1 MVDLILFL
9 ILVSMSG
16 ARIGE
21 MVGSKVVLQNN
32 FAGGLSTVTTYMA
45 SDRRR
50 IEMCSSVLRKNPDGS
65 TETVDRTN
73 VVIMRC
79 DLGQSLT
86 LNLETKEYTASVFP
100 PIPLTAE
107 QRESR
112 GLNKPP
118 SGGMPTLR
126 IETTT
131 VDTGERKEFFGR
143 LARHVIITTK
153 QMPLEGSHTEAGQTV
168 SDGWYIDFERRLAC
182 EPKRDGAVQHGWLTS
197 VASGRGREVQPEKP
211 EFVDTGPRE
220 SGFAVKVK
228 RTSPGTKTWPDGRTE
243 PFQST
248 FESEVTQ
255 FEEGPLDP
263 ALFEV
268 PTDFKKGG
276 TSEKNAE

>member
-1 MVDLILFL
+1 
-9 ILVSMSG
+9 
-16 ARIGE
+16 
-21 MVGSKVVLQNN
+21 
-32 FAGGLSTVTTYMA
+32 MA

-50 IEMCSSVLRKNPDGS
+50 IEMRSSVQRKNPDSS

-79 DLGQSLT
+79 DLGQSFT

-100 PIPLTAE
+100 PVPLTAE

-118 SGGMPTLR
+118 SQGTPTLR

-131 VDTGERKEFFGR
+131 VVTGERKEFFGR

-153 QMPLEGSHTEAGQTV
+153 QTPLEGSHAEAGETV

-182 EPKRDGAVQHGWLTS
+182 EPKRDGAMQYGWL
-197 VASGRGREVQPEKP
+197 VVSGGGREVQPEKP
-211 EFVDTGPRE
+211 EFLNTGPRE
-220 SGFAVKVK
+220 SGFPVEMK
-228 RTSPGTKTWPDGRTE
+228 RTSPARKTWSDGRTE
-243 PFQST
+243 PFQSRV
-248 FESEVTQ
+248 ESAVTQ

-268 PTDFKKGG
+268 PAGFKKVERARRMP
-276 TSEKNAE
+276 SE

>member
-1 MVDLILFL
+1 MVDLVLSL
-9 ILVSMSG
+9 ILVAMSE

-21 MVGSKVVLQNN
+21 MVGIKVVVQTNL
-32 FAGGLSTVTTYMA
+32 AGRLSEVTTYMA
-45 SDRRR
+45 SDRGR
-50 IEMCSSVLRKNPDGS
+50 IERRSSVQRKNPDGS
-65 TETVDRTN
+65 TETVDRTD

-79 DLGQSLT
+79 DLGQSFT

-100 PIPLTAE
+100 PVPLTAE

-118 SGGMPTLR
+118 SEGAPTLR

-131 VDTGERKEFFGR
+131 VDTGESKEFFGR
-143 LARHVIITTK
+143 HARHAIITTK
-153 QMPLEGSHTEAGQTV
+153 QTPLEGSHAEAGETV

-182 EPKRDGAVQHGWLTS
+182 EPKRDGAMQYGWVTIG
-197 VASGRGREVQPEKP
+197 VTGGGREVQPEKP
-211 EFVDTGPRE
+211 EFVNTGPRE
-220 SGFAVKVK
+220 SGLAVKVK
-228 RTSPGTKTWPDGRTE
+228 RTSPATKTWPDGRNE

-248 FESEVTQ
+248 VESEVTQ

-268 PTDFKKGG
+268 PADFKKV
-276 TSEKNAE
+276 ER